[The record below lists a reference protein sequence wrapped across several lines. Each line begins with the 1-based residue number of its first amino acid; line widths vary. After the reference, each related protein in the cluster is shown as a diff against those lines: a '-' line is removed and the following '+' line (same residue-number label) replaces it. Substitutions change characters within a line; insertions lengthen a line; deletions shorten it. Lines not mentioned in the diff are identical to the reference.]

1 MFASKPAS
9 ELFLAHLPQVDAVVA
24 YVCRRH
30 SCGTDEAEE
39 FAAHVKAKL
48 VADDY
53 AILRKFQ
60 GKSRFETYLTTVI
73 THLFLDWRNHLW
85 GKWRPSAEARR
96 LGPVAKK
103 LEELARDG
111 YTFEESCELLRTNHG
126 VVLPRAEL
134 EALAARLPVRLPRK
148 MEGEERLEAL
158 PAGEPGPDER
168 ILERERQEVRGRL
181 WQALEHALATLP
193 DEDRLILKM
202 RYESD
207 LQIVEIAR
215 ALHLEAKPL
224 YRRIERR
231 GKDLRAALERE
242 GIEGK
247 MVAEVLSGTGQ

>member
-1 MFASKPAS
+1 MIPALIS
-9 ELFLAHLPQVDAVVA
+9 ERLPQIEVVTN

-30 SCGTDEAEE
+30 NCGTDEAEE
-39 FAAHVKAKL
+39 FSAHVMAKL
-48 VADDY
+48 VADDC

-111 YTFEESCELLRTNHG
+111 YTFEESFELLRTNHG
-126 VVLPRAEL
+126 VVMSRGEL

-168 ILERERQEVRGRL
+168 ILERERQEARGRL
-181 WQALEHALATLP
+181 WQALERALGTLP
-193 DEDRLILKM
+193 DDDRLILKM

-224 YRRIERR
+224 YRRIERLV
-231 GKDLRAALERE
+231 KDLRAALERE

-247 MVAEVLSGTGQ
+247 MVAEILSGTGE

>member
-1 MFASKPAS
+1 MSPHD
-9 ELFLAHLPQVDAVVA
+9 LFLSQLPRIEAVTEW
-24 YVCRRH
+24 VCRRH
-30 SCGTDEAEE
+30 HCSADEAEE
-39 FAAHVKAKL
+39 FSASVGAKL
-48 VADDY
+48 IADDY
-53 AILRKFQ
+53 AIFRKFQ
-60 GKSRFETYLTTVI
+60 GKCRLETYLTTVI
-73 THLFLDWRNHLW
+73 TRLFLDWRNHLW

-96 LGPVAKK
+96 LGPVARK

-126 VVLPRAEL
+126 VGLSRAEL

-148 MEGEERLEAL
+148 MEGEERLEVL

-168 ILERERQEVRGRL
+168 ILERERQEARGRL

-215 ALHLEAKPL
+215 ALHVEAKPL
-224 YRRIERR
+224 YRRIERL

-247 MVAEVLSGTGQ
+247 MVAEVLSGTGE